1 MTRRIEK
8 VAVIGSG
15 IMGGGIAA
23 LCASAG
29 IKTLL
34 LDIAPFDLTDA
45 EKNDKAAK
53 NRIVQAGLDAQVKA
67 KPAAFMN
74 KKTDMSLIELGNL
87 TDDFDKLKDCD
98 IIFEV
103 IVENLKIKQDLFG
116 KLEKV
121 MKPGAIIASNTSGLP
136 ISAMAEGRSK
146 AFKEHF
152 LILHFFNPVRYMKIL
167 ECIAGPETSKEVCDF
182 VSKWGEQTLGKG
194 VVWGKDTPNFIGN
207 RIGVELICEAFK
219 LIEKGMITIPEADQ
233 LFGKPMGM
241 PGTAIFGLADFVG
254 NDTIDHIAENSYEL
268 LTKDEYREIYKTPKF
283 FKDMMAKKMYGN
295 KTKDAGGFYLSGKTA
310 DGKRFK
316 KVLDVKS
323 GTHIDFDSKATYASV
338 EATKELKTTA
348 EKMKHAFKNNE
359 FARTLLS
366 SMCVY
371 SANRIPEIADTLVEI
386 DNGMKWGYAWE
397 FGPFEMWDN
406 LGLKD
411 SIADIEKSGFAIPAN
426 VKRMMEK
433 GGTTFYR
440 VNAGKKQFWDF
451 ASDSY
456 KDIQYS
462 PNMVF
467 LSNIKADKAKVVLGT
482 PSASLVDIGNDVFCF
497 EFHTKMNA
505 LNGEV
510 ISMVP
515 KVLDFVNKNGAGL
528 VIGNEA
534 GGMPPAF
541 SAGGDLKFMLGMAQK
556 GDFKGIN
563 DFIADVHNGMKA
575 IKYSAFPVVAAP
587 FGLALGGGCEVCLW
601 ADKIVA
607 HNELY
612 MALVEVGAGLV
623 PAGGGCV
630 QMWRRLSESSVV
642 PHTDLQAV
650 FLQAFRTIAM
660 PAPSMSAQEARIKGF
675 LRPQDRIVF
684 NRDYLIGDAKNEVL
698 RMAADGY
705 TPPANMPIQVCGQDV
720 MGAIDSNI
728 PDMLAGYMIAPH
740 IATVVRRV
748 AYVISGGTAFKGES
762 ISEDAMLTLEREMFV
777 DCWKTENSQK
787 MAAHMAEKGKPLFI

>member
-29 IKTLL
+29 VKTLL

-53 NRIVQAGLDAQVKA
+53 NRIVDAGLQAQVKA
-67 KPAAFMN
+67 KPAAFMD
-74 KKTDMSLIELGNL
+74 KKHDLSLIETGNL

-103 IVENLKIKQDLFG
+103 VVENLKIKQDLFG
-116 KLEKV
+116 RLEKI

-136 ISAMAEGRSK
+136 IAQMAEGRSK

-167 ECIAGPETSKEVCDF
+167 ECVAGPETSKEVCDF

-207 RIGVELICEAFK
+207 RIGMALICVALK
-219 LIEKGMITIPEADQ
+219 LIEKGMISIPEADAI
-233 LFGKPMGM
+233 FSKPMGM
-241 PGTAIFGLADFVG
+241 PGTAIFGLTDFVG
-254 NDTIDHIAENSYEL
+254 ADTTDHIADNSYAL
-268 LTKDEYREIYKTPKF
+268 LVNDEMRDIYKTPKF
-283 FKDMMAKKMYGN
+283 FKDMMAKGMFGN
-295 KTKDAGGFYLSGKTA
+295 KTRDKGGFYLSGKGA
-310 DGKRFK
+310 DGKKFK
-316 KVLDVKS
+316 KVIDIKTLEHV
-323 GTHIDFDSKATYASV
+323 DFDVKATYPVV

-348 EKMKHAFKNNE
+348 EKMKYVFKNNE
-359 FARTLLS
+359 FARILLS
-366 SMCVY
+366 SMFVY
-371 SANRIPEIADTLVEI
+371 SANRIPEIANALVEI

-397 FGPFEMWDN
+397 CGPFEMWDN
-406 LGLKD
+406 VGLKD
-411 SIADIEKSGFAIPAN
+411 SIADIEKSGLTIPAN
-426 VKRMMEK
+426 IKTMIEK

-440 VNAGKKQFWDF
+440 INAGKKQYWDF
-451 ASDSY
+451 ASNSY
-456 KDIQYS
+456 KDVPYS
-462 PNMVF
+462 PNMLF
-467 LSNIKADKAKVVLGT
+467 LSNIKADKSKVVLGNK
-482 PSASLVDIGNDVFCF
+482 SCSLVDIGDGVFCF
-497 EFHTKMNA
+497 EYHTKMNA
-505 LNGEV
+505 VNGEIVDTVMPV
-510 ISMVP
+510 I
-515 KVLDFVNKNGAGL
+515 DFINKNGVGM

-556 GDFKGIN
+556 GDFAGIN
-563 DFIADVHNGMKA
+563 NFIADVHSGMKA
-575 IKYSAFPVVAAP
+575 MKYASFPVVAAP
-587 FGLALGGGCEVCLW
+587 FGMALGGGCEVCLW

-630 QMWRRLSESSVV
+630 QMWRRMIESPVA
-642 PHTDLQAV
+642 PTTDLLAV
-650 FLQAFRTIAM
+650 FLHAFKTIAM
-660 PAPSMSAQEARIKGF
+660 PMPSGSAQEARIKGF

-684 NRDYLIGDAKNEVL
+684 NRDYLIGDAKKEVIK
-698 RMAADGY
+698 MAEDGY
-705 TPPANMPIQVCGQDV
+705 VPPANMPITVMGQDA
-720 MGAIDSNI
+720 MGALDANI
-728 PDMLAGYMIAPH
+728 PDMLAGYQIAPH
-740 IATVVRRV
+740 ISTVVRRV
-748 AYVISGGTAFKGES
+748 GYIISGGTAYKGEA
-762 ISEDAMLTLEREMFV
+762 ISEDAMLALEREMFV
-777 DCWKTENSQK
+777 DCWKTEGSRK
-787 MAAHMAEKGKPLFI
+787 MAEHMATKGKPLFI